1 MNGKGTFKYD
11 DGSKY
16 EGMWKDCLM
25 HGKGT
30 LTQADGLTIFE
41 GQFHKGQ
48 KHGIGTL
55 TKLKESK
62 IKGVWKKDELENMI
76 TYENLK
82 ALDDM

>member
-1 MNGKGTFKYD
+1 
-11 DGSKY
+11 
-16 EGMWKDCLM
+16 
-25 HGKGT
+25 
-30 LTQADGLTIFE
+30 
-41 GQFHKGQ
+41 
-48 KHGIGTL
+48 L